1 MMNEIVACHRKSS
14 LASKY
19 FFAYICS
26 LTYVCFWK
34 ANWQILW
41 VTQLS
46 RHLLSATQKKSPSI
60 GRQRRWMFALSVS
73 PFLNRVN
80 IDCTYDRTVV
90 TEVMLKIKRF
100 RRLHRFTNK
109 PLSLKACKLWTQA
122 SRESRESPR
131 ERAAR
136 LRGPA
141 PSSRVFFRFLRAI
154 RIRTRL
160 PPDAEFA
167 YRLVTVNTKL
177 SINNS
182 NNNPVSYFA
191 LPTVNP
197 LLSPPRGLFISSS
210 FEGGVIG
217 TGAYLRRGA
226 YLC

>member
-1 MMNEIVACHRKSS
+1 MINEIVACHRKSS

-80 IDCTYDRTVV
+80 IDCTYDRSVV
-90 TEVMLKIKRF
+90 TEVMLKMKRF

-109 PLSLKACKLWTQA
+109 PSSLKACKLWTQA
-122 SRESRESPR
+122 SRESRARVRANEQQGCVGPPPR
-131 ERAAR
+131 
-136 LRGPA
+136 PA
-141 PSSRVFFRFLRAI
+141 SSFDFCVPF
-154 RIRTRL
+154 
-160 PPDAEFA
+160 EFA
-167 YRLVTVNTKL
+167 LDFLQMQN
-177 SINNS
+177 
-182 NNNPVSYFA
+182 
-191 LPTVNP
+191 
-197 LLSPPRGLFISSS
+197 LL
-210 FEGGVIG
+210 
-217 TGAYLRRGA
+217 TG
-226 YLC
+226 